1 MNAYIALRAK
11 RNFDG
16 SKYSKLVLVVVSTSS
31 LDLRD
36 DLGVLDGL

>member
-11 RNFDG
+11 RNFDD
-16 SKYSKLVLVVVSTSS
+16 SEYPVLVVVSTSS

-36 DLGVLDGL
+36 DLGALDGL